1 MTLVDFSIRILIA
14 FILGAAIG
22 FERQWQKT
30 RTILKT
36 NVLVSL
42 GASMF
47 VMMAM
52 MVPGENSPTRVAA
65 QVVSGIGFLGGGVIL
80 REGTSVR
87 GLNTAATLWCSAAI
101 GALTGYGLLDKAYL
115 GALVVV
121 VANFL
126 LKPLLPILQETQS
139 KNNEPFIL
147 PNNPDILYRF
157 CFTCAA
163 NKENSARTLLLET
176 SRDRDIIF
184 NSISSHKKTSEIE
197 ESDEAQIEIQVEL
210 LACNRQDFFLE
221 ELVLKLKET
230 VNPSATSWK
239 LLE

>member
-1 MTLVDFSIRILIA
+1 MTWIDFSVRILIA

-36 NVLVSL
+36 NVLVCL

-80 REGTSVR
+80 REGTSVK
-87 GLNTAATLWCSAAI
+87 GLNTAATLWCAAAI

-115 GALVVV
+115 GALAVVG
-121 VANFL
+121 ANFL
-126 LKPLLPILQETQS
+126 LKPLFPILQES
-139 KNNEPFIL
+139 PIKNEKLSVL
-147 PNNPDILYRF
+147 PSHPDTFYQF
-157 CFTCAA
+157 CLTCAA
-163 NKENSARTLLLET
+163 TEETILRSSLLDLVN
-176 SRDRDIIF
+176 SRDIVL
-184 NSISSHKKTSEIE
+184 NSISSQKMTIVSDSSET
-197 ESDEAQIEIQVEL
+197 QVEVKAEL
-210 LACNRQDFFLE
+210 LSCGRQDLILE
-221 ELVLKLKET
+221 ELIAVLKEKINL
-230 VNPSATSWK
+230 NAASWK
-239 LLE
+239 LIE

>member
-126 LKPLLPILQETQS
+126 LKPLLPILQENQR
-139 KNNEPFIL
+139 KNNGSFVL
-147 PNNPDILYRF
+147 PHNPDILYQL

-163 NKENSARTLLLET
+163 NKETSARVLLIELGK
-176 SRDRDIIF
+176 DKDIIF
-184 NSISSHKKTSEIE
+184 NSISSRKKTSEVE
-197 ESDEAQIEIQVEL
+197 DNDEFQIEIQVEL
-210 LACNRQDFFLE
+210 LAYNRQDFFLE

>member
-126 LKPLLPILQETQS
+126 LKPLFPILQEPQS
-139 KNNEPFIL
+139 KNQEPLIL
-147 PNNPDILYRF
+147 SDDPDIIYQF
-157 CFTCAA
+157 CLTCSIDR
-163 NKENSARTLLLET
+163 ETTVRTLLLELCKEKE
-176 SRDRDIIF
+176 IIF
-184 NSISSHKKTSEIE
+184 NSISSRKKKNI
-197 ESDEAQIEIQVEL
+197 DEDNNELKIEIQAEL
-210 LACNRQDFFLE
+210 LTCKRQDFILE
-221 ELVLKLKET
+221 ELAIELKKSFDLSE
-230 VNPSATSWK
+230 TSWK
-239 LLE
+239 ILE